1 MEIRV
6 AVVDDE
12 RLFCDGV
19 RMMVESQPDM
29 RFTGAAHDGEAA
41 IATVQRERPDVV
53 LMDVRMPR
61 SVGIAATARILDVAG
76 ADAPAVLVLTTI
88 RSDEAVAAATRAGAA
103 GFLLKDTT
111 AETLL
116 DAVRTVHAGQSVF
129 ACRSSTE
136 VLRESRTVTR
146 TPVVDALDPLTP
158 RERQVFLDARAACP
172 THRSLPS
179 RLSARRPAKPMSPIS
194 SPSSGCA
201 RASSSS
207 PSPSTR
213 DSSDD

>member
-1 MEIRV
+1 MSEIRV

-41 IATVQRERPDVV
+41 ITLVQRERPDVV
-53 LMDVRMPR
+53 LMDVRMPELN
-61 SVGIAATARILDVAG
+61 GIAATARILEAAG
-76 ADAPAVLVLTTI
+76 ADAPAVLVLTTL

-129 ACRSSTE
+129 EPRPSTE
-136 VLRESRTVTR
+136 VLRESREAAR
-146 TPVVDALDPLTP
+146 TPEVDALDPLTP
-158 RERQVFLDARAACP
+158 RERQVFLYAARGLSNAQIA
-172 THRSLPS
+172 TIAFISETTVKSHVSHILTKLGMRS
-179 RLSARRPAKPMSPIS
+179 RLQLIAFALDRGLIR
-194 SPSSGCA
+194 
-201 RASSSS
+201 
-207 PSPSTR
+207 
-213 DSSDD
+213 